1 MSYGV
6 ISSKAAQ
13 VLVETESLTGRGEA
27 SPRHGLDH
35 FNTLYG
41 AKWVAGRVTLT
52 SRHLTFVPHAP
63 SLEAKPGERML
74 ELDVTQIDEVSLSG
88 GLVGGRVLV
97 VKAGKRMLR
106 LKVRGATQF
115 ADQIRR
121 VASRRAGGAHRTA

>member
-6 ISSKAAQ
+6 IASKAAQ

-27 SPRHGLDH
+27 SPQHGLDH

-41 AKWVAGRVTLT
+41 AKWVSGRVTLT
-52 SRHLTFVPHAP
+52 SRHLTFIPHAP
-63 SLEAKPGERML
+63 SLDSKPGERML
-74 ELDVTQIDEVSLSG
+74 EIDVTQIDEVGVGG

-106 LKVRGATQF
+106 LKCRGATQF

-121 VASRRAGGAHRTA
+121 VAARRTRGVHRTA